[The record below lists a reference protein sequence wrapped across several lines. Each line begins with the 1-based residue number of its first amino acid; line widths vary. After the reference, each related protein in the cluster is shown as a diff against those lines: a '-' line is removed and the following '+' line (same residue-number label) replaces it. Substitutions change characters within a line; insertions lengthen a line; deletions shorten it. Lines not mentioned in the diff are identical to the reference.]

1 MRKIIK
7 IIYELI
13 PLKKQ
18 IFVALKKVYTPNQS
32 VYKHFNFT
40 GVIDLKLNEEKS
52 FKMKHYGFELENE
65 LFWNGVQGGWEKVSL
80 GLWIKLCKKSNL
92 VFDIGANT
100 GIYSLISKTIN
111 KDAEVYAFEPVRRVF
126 EKLEL
131 NNAING
137 YNIKC
142 LELAASNYN
151 GTAVIYDTPTPH
163 IYSVTVNKNLD
174 DTRATIE
181 TKIETTTLDSIIEK
195 HHISKVDL
203 VKIDVETHE
212 AEVLEGFQKHLKKFT
227 PTILIE
233 ILNDEVGMKVEKIV
247 AGMNY
252 LYFNIDE
259 RNGIRKVDKITKSD
273 FYNYL
278 LCSADTAKELNLI

>member
-1 MRKIIK
+1 M
-7 IIYELI
+7 
-13 PLKKQ
+13 
-18 IFVALKKVYTPNQS
+18 
-32 VYKHFNFT
+32 
-40 GVIDLKLNEEKS
+40 
-52 FKMKHYGFELENE
+52 
-65 LFWNGVQGGWEKVSL
+65 
-80 GLWIKLCKKSNL
+80 
-92 VFDIGANT
+92 
-100 GIYSLISKTIN
+100 
-111 KDAEVYAFEPVRRVF
+111 YAFEPVRRVF

>member
-40 GVIDLKLNEEKS
+40 GIIDLKLNEEKS

>member
-1 MRKIIK
+1 MKKLIK

-18 IFVALKKVYTPNQS
+18 LFVALKKVYTPNQS